1 MPKNLG
7 LYNNNLSV
15 PRKQDVDAVRT
26 ELAQLTT
33 DVDIH
38 IGDTSN
44 PHEVTKSQV
53 GLGSVANVLQ
63 YSANNPPPYPVTSV
77 NGDTGAVVLG
87 ASDVG
92 AVPTTRTVNDK
103 ALSSNITLTASDVGL
118 GNVDNVQQYSAS
130 NPPPYPVTSVN
141 SKTGAVNLTYSDVN
155 AVPTSRTVNNKA
167 LSSNITLSASDVGA
181 LPTQTGTQGQFLGFT
196 ANNVVGAV
204 DAPSGGLNVQI
215 SDEQP
220 TNQKTGDFWYQI
232 V

>member
-15 PRKQDVDAVRT
+15 PRKQDVDAVQN
-26 ELAQLTT
+26 ELDQLAT

-44 PHEVTKSQV
+44 PHEVTKAQV
-53 GLGSVANVLQ
+53 GLGNVANVLQ
-63 YSANNPPPYPVTSV
+63 YSADNPPPYPVTSV

-92 AVPTTRTVNDK
+92 AVPT
-103 ALSSNITLTASDVGL
+103 
-118 GNVDNVQQYSAS
+118 
-130 NPPPYPVTSVN
+130 
-141 SKTGAVNLTYSDVN
+141 
-155 AVPTSRTVNNKA
+155 SRTINSKA

-181 LPTQTGTQGQFLGFT
+181 LPAQTGNQGQLLGFT

-204 DAPSGGLNVQI
+204 DVPSGGVNIQVTG
-215 SDEQP
+215 SQP
-220 TNQKTGDFWYQI
+220 SGQKTGDFWYQI